1 MRKGLSL
8 AVAGLVVGWCGS
20 AMAGVVVTSTQ
31 TKLDTKQASPSTIYV
46 DSDRLKVVTPENI
59 AIFRADLNRVW
70 VIDPQRRTYVEM
82 TAETMQQMG
91 NQIAGAGGQMAA
103 AMAQMQAQL
112 SQMPPEQRAQIE
124 AMMAGRGGLGGP
136 PGGRGGAAAPPQ
148 VSFTKAGGS
157 KTVAGWPCDQYR
169 KTVNGQQEEDLCI
182 APITAAGLSAADF
195 QVLDRFSAFMAPV
208 MSSPMV
214 PKNDYMGWNDM
225 NKAIGFQGMPLDTV
239 MYAGGKPDRQ
249 QTVNKIERTA
259 IPASTYELPA
269 GLTKQEI
276 GPGGRG
282 PR

>member
-1 MRKGLSL
+1 M
-8 AVAGLVVGWCGS
+8 
-20 AMAGVVVTSTQ
+20 
-31 TKLDTKQASPSTIYV
+31 
-46 DSDRLKVVTPENI
+46 
-59 AIFRADLNRVW
+59 
-70 VIDPQRRTYVEM
+70 
-82 TAETMQQMG
+82 
-91 NQIAGAGGQMAA
+91 
-103 AMAQMQAQL
+103 
-112 SQMPPEQRAQIE
+112 E
-124 AMMAGRGGLGGP
+124 AMMAGRGGFGGP
-136 PGGRGGAAAPPQ
+136 PGGRGGAPAAPQ
-148 VSFTKAGGS
+148 VNFAKAGGS
-157 KTVAGWPCDQYR
+157 KTIAGWSCDQYR

-182 APITAAGLSAADF
+182 APITAAGLTPADF
-195 QVLDRFSAFMAPV
+195 QVLDRFSTFMAPV

-269 GLTKQEI
+269 GLTKQDMG